1 MVDYEDVQ
9 NSVRLLAAL
18 LSGPVNF

>member
-9 NSVRLLAAL
+9 NSVKLLVAL
-18 LSGPVNF
+18 LSGPVNL